1 MEFCILVEPHNGA
14 DYDDQL
20 RVALAAERLGYAGFF
35 RADHLIAGQGD
46 GLPGPTETWVTL
58 AGLAIQTSTIRIGSL
73 MTSATFRHPSVLAAI
88 VAQVDRMSGGRV
100 DFGFGAGWWDRE
112 HRATGIA
119 LPDPTERF
127 DRFSE
132 QLEII
137 SGLWS
142 AAGTFS
148 FSGRYFTLDRSP
160 ALPKPLQDDVPII
173 IGGDGKKRTPALA
186 ARFAG
191 EYNCGWEDPE
201 TTTTLFDRAR
211 NACAAIGRDP
221 NTLRLSTVQTPCIG
235 ATAADRERR
244 AAAIGTPSGERVGAL
259 TGDASDVARQLH
271 EFAEVGVDRIYLE
284 LLDLDDIAQ
293 LEYFANDVIPML

>member
-1 MEFCILVEPHNGA
+1 MEFCILVEPHSGA
-14 DYDDQL
+14 TYHDQL
-20 RVALAAERLGYAGFF
+20 GVALAAERLGYAGFF

-58 AGLAIQTSTIRIGSL
+58 AGLAIQTSTIRLGSL
-73 MTSATFRHPSVLAAI
+73 MTSATFRHPSVLAVT

-100 DFGFGAGWWDRE
+100 DFGFGAGWWERE
-112 HRATGIA
+112 HLATGIA
-119 LPDPTERF
+119 LPDLAERF
-127 DRFSE
+127 DRFEE

-160 ALPKPLQDDVPII
+160 ALPKPLQDGVPIV
-173 IGGDGKKRTPALA
+173 IGGDGKRRTPALA
-186 ARFAG
+186 ARFAR
-191 EYNCGWEDPE
+191 EYNCGWEDPA
-201 TTTTLFDRAR
+201 TTAMRFDRAR
-211 NACAAIGRDP
+211 IACAAIGRDP
-221 NTLRLSTVQTPCIG
+221 TTLRMSTVQTLRIG

-244 AAAIGTPSGERVGAL
+244 AETIGTPIGELGGAL
-259 TGDASDVARQLH
+259 TGDASDVARRLR
-271 EFAEVGVDRIYLE
+271 EFAEVGVDRTYLE

-293 LEYFANDVIPML
+293 LEYFAQDVIPLL

>member
-14 DYDDQL
+14 DYHDQL

-58 AGLAIQTSTIRIGSL
+58 AGLAIQTSTIRLGSL
-73 MTSATFRHPSVLAAI
+73 MTSATFRHPSVLAVT

-100 DFGFGAGWWDRE
+100 DFGFGAGWWERE
-112 HRATGIA
+112 HLATGIA
-119 LPDPTERF
+119 LPGLTERF
-127 DRFSE
+127 DRFQE

-142 AAGTFS
+142 AVGTFS

-160 ALPKPLQDDVPII
+160 ALPKPLPDGVPIV

-186 ARFAG
+186 ARFAH
-191 EYNCGWEDPE
+191 EYNCGWEDPA
-201 TTTTLFDRAR
+201 TTATLFGRAR
-211 NACAAIGRDP
+211 IACAAIGRDP
-221 NTLRLSTVQTPCIG
+221 ATLRMSAVQTLCIG
-235 ATAADRERR
+235 ATAEDRERR
-244 AAAIGTPSGERVGAL
+244 AEAIGTPIGELVGAL
-259 TGDASDVARQLH
+259 TGDASGVARRLR

-284 LLDLDDIAQ
+284 LLDLEDIAQ
-293 LEYFANDVIPML
+293 LEYFAHEVIPLL